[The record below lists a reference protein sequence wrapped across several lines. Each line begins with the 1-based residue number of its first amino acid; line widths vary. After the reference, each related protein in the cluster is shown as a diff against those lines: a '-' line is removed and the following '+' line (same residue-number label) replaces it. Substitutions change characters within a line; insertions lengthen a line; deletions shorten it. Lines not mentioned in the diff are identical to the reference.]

1 MRRLSLI
8 AIVLGASMAACAP
21 AFNWREVQPAGSGVT
36 LQFPCKPQ
44 TRTRVAMLDGEA
56 VSMTMLSC
64 SAQGLNF
71 ALVHAELGDPA
82 RVTSAL
88 IAMRAALAANADGRE
103 VKAVPLA
110 LAAMTPN
117 DHAVR
122 VRYAGRSPQGDPIEE
137 EAAFFSRAMHVYQL
151 AVLGAQLDPAAVD
164 VFFDS
169 LRLDT

>member
-1 MRRLSLI
+1 MPRVRLI
-8 AIVLGASMAACAP
+8 AIVLCASMTACAP

-44 TRTRVAMLDGEA
+44 TRTRAVMLDGEA
-56 VSMTMLSC
+56 VAMTMLSC

-82 RVTSAL
+82 RVTPTL
-88 IAMRAALAANADGRE
+88 IAMRKALAANADGRE
-103 VKAVPLA
+103 VT
-110 LAAMTPN
+110 AAPFARAGMTPN
-117 DHAVR
+117 DQAVR

-151 AVLGAQLDPAAVD
+151 AVLGTQLDGAAAD
-164 VFFDS
+164 AFFDG
-169 LRLDT
+169 LTIDE

>member
-1 MRRLSLI
+1 MPRVRLI
-8 AIVLGASMAACAP
+8 AIVLGASMTACAP

-44 TRTRVAMLDGEA
+44 TRTRAVMLDGEA
-56 VSMTMLSC
+56 VAMTMLSC

-82 RVTSAL
+82 RVTPTL
-88 IAMRAALAANADGRE
+88 IAMRKALAANAEGRE
-103 VKAVPLA
+103 VKAAPFA
-110 LAAMTPN
+110 LAGMTPN
-117 DHAVR
+117 EQAVR

-151 AVLGAQLDPAAVD
+151 AVLGTQLDAAAAD
-164 VFFDS
+164 AFFDG
-169 LRLDT
+169 LTIDE